1 METVS
6 DNRQLLIH
14 NGLKVTPQR
23 LAVLE
28 AILRL
33 NNHPTADN
41 IIDHI
46 KINHPN
52 IAVGT
57 VYKTLETLVEKGI
70 ILKVTTQNNT
80 MRYDAI
86 TQKHHHLY
94 FSDSDRIE
102 DYYNEELN
110 KLINDFFEEKKIPNF
125 AIEEVKLQIIGKH
138 SNK

>member
-1 METVS
+1 MKSIS
-6 DNRQLLIH
+6 DNRQLLIQS
-14 NGLKVTPQR
+14 GLKITPQR

-28 AILRL
+28 AIIRL

-57 VYKTLETLVEKGI
+57 VYKTLETMVEKGI

-94 FSDSDRIE
+94 FSDSDKIE

-110 KLINDFFEEKKIPNF
+110 KLIEQYFEKEKIPGF
-125 AIEEVKLQIIGKH
+125 AIEEVKLQIIGKR

>member
-1 METVS
+1 LKTVS
-6 DNRQLLIH
+6 DNRQILIQS
-14 NGLKVTPQR
+14 GLKITPQR

-28 AILRL
+28 AIIRL

-46 KINHPN
+46 KQNHPN

-70 ILKVTTQNNT
+70 IRKVTTQNNT

-86 TQKHHHLY
+86 TRKHHHLY

-110 KLINDFFEEKKIPNF
+110 KLIEDYFEEKKIPNF
-125 AIEEVKLQIIGKH
+125 AIEEVKLQIVGKH
-138 SNK
+138 STK

>member
-1 METVS
+1 MKSIS
-6 DNRQLLIH
+6 DNRQLLIQS
-14 NGLKVTPQR
+14 GLKITPQR

-28 AILRL
+28 AIIRL

-46 KINHPN
+46 KIKHPN

-57 VYKTLETLVEKGI
+57 VYKTLETMVEKGI

-94 FSDSDRIE
+94 FSDSDKIE

-110 KLINDFFEEKKIPNF
+110 KLIEQYFEKEKIPGF
-125 AIEEVKLQIIGKH
+125 AIEEVKLQIIGKR

>member
-1 METVS
+1 MKTVS
-6 DNRQLLIH
+6 DNRQILIQS
-14 NGLKVTPQR
+14 GLKITPQR

-28 AILRL
+28 AIIRL

-46 KINHPN
+46 KQNHPN

-70 ILKVTTQNNT
+70 IRKVTTQNNT

-86 TQKHHHLY
+86 TRKHHHLY

-110 KLINDFFEEKKIPNF
+110 KLIEDYFEEKKIPNF
-125 AIEEVKLQIIGKH
+125 AIEEVKLQIVGKH
-138 SNK
+138 SAK